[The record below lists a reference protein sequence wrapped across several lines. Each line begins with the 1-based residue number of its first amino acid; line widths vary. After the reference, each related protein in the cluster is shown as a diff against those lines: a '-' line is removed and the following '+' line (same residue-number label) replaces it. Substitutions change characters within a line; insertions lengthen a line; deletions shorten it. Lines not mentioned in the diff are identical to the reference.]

1 MAESGAERTEQ
12 ATPKRLEEAR
22 KKGQVPRSPE
32 LSVAA
37 VSIAAAVAIY
47 TLGSM
52 AAGQFADLMR
62 AGLSIGPETAMDTNR
77 LWPQLMTAGGRTIWI
92 ILPILGATFV
102 AALAAPLA
110 IGGWNFSGQA
120 LMPQFSRMNPISGFA
135 RMFSARGLIELVKGL
150 AKVGVVG
157 TIGWILLEG
166 LTPQIMGL
174 SAEPVTNAIGHSAS
188 MASYALLILCMGLAI
203 IAAIDVPYQ
212 LYQYAKE
219 LKMTREEVKEEY
231 KESEGSPETR
241 GRIREAQRALAR
253 GRMMQE
259 VPKADVVVTNPT
271 HYAVALRYDEK
282 KMRAPVVV
290 AKGVEL
296 VALKI
301 REIAAE
307 HGVPVLEAPPLARA
321 LHKQVELNREVPA
334 ALYIT
339 VAQVLTYVYQLKT
352 ARERGMAPPPA
363 PIFGDLPGAAPAAA
377 AADAGAAGPGAN
389 NPRGSD

>member
-1 MAESGAERTEQ
+1 MAESGQERTEQ

-22 KKGQVPRSPE
+22 KKGQVPRSSE
-32 LSVAA
+32 LSIAA
-37 VSIAAAVAIY
+37 VCIAAAVAIY
-47 TLGSM
+47 SLGHLAS
-52 AAGQFADLMR
+52 GQFADFMR
-62 AGLSIGPETAMDTNR
+62 DSLTIGPETAMDTNR
-77 LWPQLMTAGGRTIWI
+77 LWPHLMNSGARALLIV
-92 ILPILGATFV
+92 LPILGATFV

-120 LMPQFSRMNPISGFA
+120 LMPQFSRMNPVAGLG
-135 RMFSARGLIELVKGL
+135 RMFSMRGLVELIKGL
-150 AKVGVVG
+150 AKVFVVG
-157 TIGWILLEG
+157 VIAVVVLKS
-166 LTPQIMGL
+166 LTPQLMGL
-174 SAEPVTNAIGHSAS
+174 SSEPVKNAIGHSAS
-188 MASYALLILCMGLAI
+188 MASYSLLVFCMGLAI
-203 IAAIDVPYQ
+203 IAAVDVPYQ

-219 LKMTREEVKEEY
+219 LKMTREEIREEY

-259 VPKADVVVTNPT
+259 VPTADVVVTNPT
-271 HYAVALRYDEK
+271 HYAVALRYDDK
-282 KMRAPVVV
+282 KMRAPIVV

-339 VAQVLTYVYQLKT
+339 VAQVLTYVYQLKQ
-352 ARERGMAPPPA
+352 ARERGVAPPPA
-363 PIFGDLPGAAPAAA
+363 PQFNPLNDTPPPASGTTPGT
-377 AADAGAAGPGAN
+377 N
-389 NPRGSD
+389 